1 MAIEE
6 LKAIF
11 QGVTLRR
18 EKDADD
24 SRRGKKRPPPPKK
37 EDEEPDSDK
46 GTVDITA

>member
-6 LKAIF
+6 LKSIF
-11 QGVTLRR
+11 PIITLRR
-18 EKDADD
+18 EKDADA

-37 EDEEPDSDK
+37 EDEDPDSDK